1 MHPFQT
7 IAVRAA
13 RAAGDFIVRHL
24 DRLDTV
30 SVSEKGRNDLVSE
43 VDRGAEER
51 IVSIIRKAY
60 PDHAILAEE
69 SGRSAGKG
77 EGAEFEWIIDPL
89 DGTMNFVHGLPHFCV
104 SIAVRRG
111 SVLEQGVIFD
121 PVRQEIFSA
130 SRGGGA
136 QLEGRRVRINP
147 RKELRGALISTGMP
161 FRQID
166 NLDNHLDAI
175 RRLMPRCGAMRRTG
189 SAALD
194 LAYVAAG
201 RLDGFWEMG
210 LSPWDMAAGALMV
223 REAGGIVTD
232 EAGAQDFL
240 ESGNVIAAAPRVHAA
255 LIPILRRSAVRG
267 GEPG

>member
-1 MHPFQT
+1 MHPYQT

-24 DRLDTV
+24 DRLDTLTIT
-30 SVSEKGRNDLVSE
+30 EKGRNDLVSE

-69 SGRSAGKG
+69 SGASTGQG
-77 EGAEFEWIIDPL
+77 TGADTEWIIDPL
-89 DGTMNFVHGLPHFCV
+89 DGTTNFLHGFTHFCV
-104 SIAVRRG
+104 SIAVRHRG
-111 SVLEQGVIFD
+111 QIEHGLIFN
-121 PVRQEIFSA
+121 PVQQEIFSA

-136 QLEGRRVRINP
+136 QLEGRRVRVSP
-147 RKELRGALISTGMP
+147 RRELRGALLATGFP
-161 FRQID
+161 FREID
-166 NLDNHLDAI
+166 QLDEHLDI
-175 RRLMPRCGAMRRTG
+175 LRTLSPKCGALRRTG

-201 RLDGFWEMG
+201 RLDGFWEW
-210 LSPWDMAAGALMV
+210 SFKPWDIAAGALMV

-232 EAGAQDFL
+232 EAGTQDFID
-240 ESGNVIAAAPRVHAA
+240 SGNVVAAAPKVHAA
-255 LIPILRRSAVRG
+255 LMPVLRRNRKTA
-267 GEPG
+267 